1 VPALLRAVLAFIV
14 FASVFLFVY
23 WVPFSLISE
32 NRPESMASF
41 GSFVVAVAA
50 AGFVWRATGSQAG
63 GFVRSVMYG
72 ALVVGAIGFAGGF
85 FGPMI
90 LTPGAN
96 QGPLL
101 GLFITGP
108 LGAILGAVG
117 GFIYWL
123 MPRSSIH

>member
-1 VPALLRAVLAFIV
+1 VPAILRAVLALIV

-32 NRPESMASF
+32 NRSETMASL
-41 GSFVVAVAA
+41 GSFVIAVGA

-108 LGAILGAVG
+108 LGAIVGAIG
-117 GFIYWL
+117 GFVYWL
-123 MPRSSIH
+123 MPRGSVH

>member
-1 VPALLRAVLAFIV
+1 VPTVLRAALAFIV

-23 WVPFSLISE
+23 WVPFSLIE
-32 NRPESMASF
+32 NRVEWIASM
-41 GSFVVAVAA
+41 GSLVVALAA
-50 AGFVWRATGSQAG
+50 AGFVWKATATQAG
-63 GFVRSVMYG
+63 GFVRDVMYG
-72 ALVVGAIGFAGGF
+72 ALVVGGVGFAGGF

-108 LGAILGAVG
+108 LGAIVGAIG

-123 MPRSSIH
+123 TRRGSAH

>member
-1 VPALLRAVLAFIV
+1 VPAILRVVLAFVV

-32 NRPESMASF
+32 NRPESIATL
-41 GSFVVAVAA
+41 GSLVAAVAA
-50 AGFVWRATGSQAG
+50 AAFVWRATGSEAG

-108 LGAILGAVG
+108 LGAIVGAIG
-117 GFIYWL
+117 GFFYWL
-123 MPRSSIH
+123 IQRSSVD